1 MWLIQGLVWA
11 VVVVLVV
18 WVGGSKDKGIETTH
32 VFSRTVVVVEGEMV
46 EEVEDITAQQLP
58 VLATLTLRTN
68 QRNLNIHLLRFHL
81 ISLPT
86 EATDQV
92 KV

>member
-1 MWLIQGLVWA
+1 M
-11 VVVVLVV
+11 LVV